1 MQIFMNASIVLNFN
15 RDVPGIPV
23 YMRLELNATYRWGNI
38 TRPSVTSV
46 PQHRFAVITD
56 RHTTR

>member
-1 MQIFMNASIVLNFN
+1 MNASIVLNFN

-56 RHTTR
+56 RRTTR